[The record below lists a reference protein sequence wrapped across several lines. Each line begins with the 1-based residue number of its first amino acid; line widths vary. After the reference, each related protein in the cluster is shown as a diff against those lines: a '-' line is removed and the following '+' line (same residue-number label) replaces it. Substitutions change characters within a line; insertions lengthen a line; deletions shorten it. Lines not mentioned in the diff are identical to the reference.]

1 MRLIDRIS
9 SLFDIVFPLYFY
21 QLKPKM
27 AYVVDSLFVV
37 TPTQNFSMNVLHMV
51 TIKSGALSQQRLIM
65 YTMNGIT
72 AKY

>member
-1 MRLIDRIS
+1 
-9 SLFDIVFPLYFY
+9 
-21 QLKPKM
+21 M